1 MEKPKFVNKSKILMV
16 LTLLCLSIVILCFG
30 VLSAT
35 SVNYTINGTINYNA
49 DGVYVK
55 INVSVYTIAENQTK
69 ATVIS
74 TVKSMESIDVNQSSL
89 SISDK
94 IYTRTQK
101 LSEYSSLNTNETY
114 TQSDGFTL
122 NYGTYGAYYIVIN
135 IKNLSVLRNVSAYI
149 TENVKADENVIKT
162 TNVYQNDISSTQTK
176 NIVLAYSIRD
186 GSVSVGDQ
194 SVNYTI
200 NVGYDKY
207 VDNSPKIQRNSTY
220 SYYYITLGKKE
231 STDTSENIKWKLV
244 SLDDV
249 TAYQYSST
257 DNFEMRYLSGA
268 VFVQDTYVDKKYQF
282 DACDDTS
289 RSDYSNYYKSDI
301 RQIVRDPATWN
312 VTESRISSFIEKR
325 NITEITSTGG
335 GSITY
340 TGTTEDYFWLL
351 SGRESWFGYV
361 GENKAMLLNG
371 WWGDDLYGK
380 TYTEDDLPRNNRHCW
395 GREPFDDWGDVYNEV
410 YNDSYGGMKVEDKY
424 VIRGA
429 FRVK

>member
-94 IYTRTQK
+94 TYSRTQK
-101 LSEYSSLNTNETY
+101 LSEYSSLNTDETY
-114 TQSDGFTL
+114 TQKDGFTL

-186 GSVSVGDQ
+186 GSVSVSDQ

-200 NVGYDKY
+200 NVSYDKY

-249 TAYQYSST
+249 TAYEYSST

-325 NITEITSTGG
+325 NITEITSYN
-335 GSITY
+335 GSVTY
-340 TGTTEDYFWLL
+340 TGTTDDYFWLISKKE
-351 SGRESWFGYV
+351 SGWGTSEPHAKV
-361 GENKAMLLNG
+361 LLDRF
-371 WWGDDLYGK
+371 WGDDLYGK
-380 TYTEDDLPRNNRHCW
+380 EIYVYDEEGYGDFIVSVRHCW
-395 GREPFDDWGDVYNEV
+395 GRDPFDPMGVNEYIYNE
-410 YNDSYGGMKVEDKY
+410 SMGGNGSERRTCD
-424 VIRGA
+424 
-429 FRVK
+429 